1 MRSNMLRFAPSRF
14 TLSGF
19 PPFITEIFFPGL
31 SAYACFIVITN
42 ENELGDGRAETMEG
56 KCKGTI

>member
-1 MRSNMLRFAPSRF
+1 MLRFAPSRF